1 MPFSASTLKINEKSN
16 NKLSCMVSEISFY
29 ATKIAIVRIIELE
42 IISENCQQTAND
54 IQRMA
59 NHKQLTLINDQLTVN
74 CNS

>member
-1 MPFSASTLKINEKSN
+1 
-16 NKLSCMVSEISFY
+16 MVSEISFY